1 MVILRHWYAR
11 YAFAVVVLLLFLQ
24 SACRRETYI
33 PTLVEEQAAL
43 TATAAPP
50 GRGSG
55 AQADSPAAI
64 STPLIAPT
72 PTSTREPPESTATTY
87 TVRAGDN
94 LLRIAAAYGTT
105 TESLMALNGLADADQ
120 LAIGQVLKVTM
131 EAAFTGPR
139 ETLIP
144 DSELVYGPGY
154 ADFDVAAELAG
165 YTGYIKEYSEVVNGR
180 EMSGAEI
187 VDLAARQYS
196 VGPRVLLVLLEMRG
210 GWLTNSVPSQTEQL
224 YPLGYQAGIYWDGL
238 YLQLCQAANSLN
250 GGFYGWRLD
259 DLWLVQTLD
268 GTFIEY
274 SADLNAGTAGVQKML
289 ADTSL
294 SHDTWLSDIDN
305 FTVLY
310 RELFDDPFVFAVEP
324 LIPSYVDTPEL
335 VLPWAEGETWYYT
348 GGPHAGW
355 GTLGAYAAI
364 DFVTQERS
372 IGCAVSAQWVTAVAG
387 GPIVMSD
394 YGMVLQDLDGDGF
407 LGSGWVVLY
416 MHIAGQGRVEAGDVV
431 QVGGP
436 IGNPSC
442 EGGVSDASHL
452 HLARRLNGVWIAAD
466 DVNWP
471 MSLSGWTP
479 ISGSE
484 AYEGTMVR
492 DGVERTAC
500 LCWEEL
506 NAIAH

>member
-1 MVILRHWYAR
+1 MR
-11 YAFAVVVLLLFLQ
+11 YAFAGVLLLMSLL
-24 SACRRETYI
+24 SACRRESYI
-33 PTLVEEQAAL
+33 PTLAEEQAAL
-43 TATAAPP
+43 TATAAPQP

-55 AQADSPAAI
+55 AQADSPAEI
-64 STPLIAPT
+64 STPLIPPT
-72 PTSTREPPESTATTY
+72 PTPTREPPDSTATTY
-87 TVRAGDN
+87 TVRSGDT

-105 TESLMALNGLADADQ
+105 TESLMALNGLANADQ

-131 EAAFTGPR
+131 EAAFAGPGD
-139 ETLIP
+139 TLIP

-165 YTGYIKEYSEVVNGR
+165 TTGYINQYSEEVNGR

-187 VDLAARQYS
+187 VELAARQYS

-210 GWLTNSVPSQTEQL
+210 GWLTNPTPSQSEQL
-224 YPLGYQAGIYWDGL
+224 QPLGYQRGAIWDGL
-238 YLQLCQAANSLN
+238 HMQLCLAANALN
-250 GGFYGWRLD
+250 AGFYGWRLD

-274 SADLNAGTAGVQKML
+274 SSELNAGTAGVQKML

-294 SHDTWLSDIDN
+294 NHDTWLSDIDR
-305 FTVLY
+305 FTALY
-310 RELFDDPFVFAVEP
+310 DELFGDPFVLAVEP
-324 LIPSYVDTPEL
+324 LIPLYVDIPEL
-335 VLPWAEGETWYYT
+335 VLPWAENETWYYT
-348 GGPHAGW
+348 GGPHPGW
-355 GTLGAYAAI
+355 GTVGAYAAL
-364 DFVTQERS
+364 DFVTSERN
-372 IGCAVSAQWVTAVAG
+372 IGCAVSRQSATAVAG
-387 GPIVMSD
+387 GLIVMSD
-394 YGMVLQDLDGDGF
+394 GGMVLQDLDGDGN
-407 LGSGWVVLY
+407 LGSGWVILY
-416 MHIAGQGRVEAGDVV
+416 MHMADEGRVQVGDVV
-431 QVGGP
+431 RTGDP
-436 IGNPSC
+436 IGHPSC

-479 ISGSE
+479 VSGSA
-484 AYEGTMVR
+484 AYEGTIVR
-492 DGVERTAC
+492 GDVEHTAC